1 MHAAEPLAVYLHL
14 ARASAVRQRPLVR
27 DRFLLLA
34 ASEASRL
41 GLSTVAERCRQMIVE
56 HNRGHLLARW
66 GTYQAA
72 ATEPDFQDLL
82 RRTVRQYSAEKSEHI
97 LRSLGIELAFD
108 DVETLGT
115 NQQAVAFLESFPD
128 PHAPP
133 PRAGVLARQRGAAS
147 DDWTD
152 DDLDDLG
159 DEPSI
164 RPLYEAGDT
173 APAAPLPQQRSRLF
187 DPPLGFPLA
196 MVALF
201 AVAALIIWLLTNV
214 G

>member
-1 MHAAEPLAVYLHL
+1 MHPAEPLAVYLHL

-34 ASEASRL
+34 AGEASRL
-41 GLSTVAERCRQMIVE
+41 GLLGVAERCRQIIVE

-72 ATEPDFQDLL
+72 ASEPDFQELL
-82 RRTVRQYSAEKSEHI
+82 RRIVRQYSAEKSEHM
-97 LRSLGIELAFD
+97 LRSLGIELQVD
-108 DVETLGT
+108 DVDSLGT
-115 NQQAVAFLESFPD
+115 NDRAAAFLDTFPD

-133 PRAGVLARQRGAAS
+133 PREGVLARQRGEFV
-147 DDWTD
+147 DEFHELELD
-152 DDLDDLG
+152 DDTKDLG
-159 DEPSI
+159 LGEVGSDCPATLPS
-164 RPLYEAGDT
+164 L
-173 APAAPLPQQRSRLF
+173 AAARSRMF

-201 AVAALIIWLLTNV
+201 ALAALIVWLLANY